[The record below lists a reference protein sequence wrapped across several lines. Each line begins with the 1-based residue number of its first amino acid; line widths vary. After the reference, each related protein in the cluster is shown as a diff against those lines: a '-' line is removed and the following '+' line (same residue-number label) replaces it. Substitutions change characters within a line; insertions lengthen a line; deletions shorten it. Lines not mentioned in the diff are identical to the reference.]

1 MSKAI
6 KEQLE
11 ELAAFKAEQ
20 KTQKA
25 RGQAQ
30 ALALSAIRI
39 AGAEEPDISES
50 IGWTTESAREA
61 LRALPEVTLTGYVG
75 TSRASESRAGKPI
88 VNLNIAVRNESSDE
102 AKNDA
107 TWVTAECWGL
117 TEDDAKD
124 AGVFRGPERD
134 ADGKFIQASPYVR
147 VVGKLDL
154 GKAWFHRESGE
165 RMQRI
170 VLKTS
175 GVTAETPPNEAQSG
189 VDCVLIHEETV
200 SAE

>member
-1 MSKAI
+1 MSELSMK
-6 KEQLE
+6 KQLE
-11 ELAAFKAEQ
+11 ELAAYKAEQ
-20 KTQKA
+20 KAQKA

-39 AGAEEPDISES
+39 AGEEEPDISES

-61 LRALPEVTLTGYVG
+61 LRAMPEVTLTGYVG
-75 TSRASESRAGKPI
+75 TSRANDHRGKPV

-107 TWVTAECWGL
+107 TWVTAECWGF
-117 TEDDAKD
+117 TEADATK
-124 AGVFRGPERD
+124 AGIFRRDERD
-134 ADGKFIQASPYVR
+134 ADGKFVQASPYVR

-154 GKAWFHRESGE
+154 GKPWNHRESGE
-165 RMQRI
+165 RMKRI

-175 GVTAETPPNEAQSG
+175 AVGAATPPNDAQSG
-189 VDCVLIHEETV
+189 VDCALIHEDTAAVE
-200 SAE
+200 